1 MRVSANKRLLLVHA
15 HPDDETINNG
25 VTMAKYAESGAHVT
39 LVTCTRGE
47 EGEVLV
53 PELLNLAS
61 NKDDKLGEHR
71 EIELS
76 VADDKTN
83 RLPRDERR
91 AQLLVAALE
100 VFTVAGYHSAAMD
113 EIADR
118 ANVSKPVLY
127 QHFPSKLDLYL
138 AVLDLHIDSLVFA
151 IQKAIAS
158 NRENSARVAA
168 TVEAYFGFIDSEG
181 EAFRLLFE
189 SDMNVEPQVRE
200 RLNRMTYDCAAA
212 VSAVISID
220 TGLGKEESMMLAVG
234 IIGTVQTTARHW
246 LDRDGKIDRQRATEL
261 VMNLIW
267 RGISGFPK
275 SQS

>member
-1 MRVSANKRLLLVHA
+1 M
-15 HPDDETINNG
+15 DEK
-25 VTMAKYAESGAHVT
+25 AA
-39 LVTCTRGE
+39 
-47 EGEVLV
+47 
-53 PELLNLAS
+53 
-61 NKDDKLGEHR
+61 
-71 EIELS
+71 
-76 VADDKTN
+76 

-100 VFTVAGYHSAAMD
+100 VFTAAGYHSAAMD

-118 ANVSKPVLY
+118 AKVSKPVLY
-127 QHFPSKLDLYL
+127 QHFPSKLVLYL

-158 NRENSARVAA
+158 TRENSSRVSA
-168 TVEAYFGFIDSEG
+168 TVEAYFGFINSEG

-189 SDMNVEPQVRE
+189 SDMNLEPQVRE

>member
-1 MRVSANKRLLLVHA
+1 M
-15 HPDDETINNG
+15 T
-25 VTMAKYAESGAHVT
+25 
-39 LVTCTRGE
+39 
-47 EGEVLV
+47 
-53 PELLNLAS
+53 
-61 NKDDKLGEHR
+61 DDK
-71 EIELS
+71 S
-76 VADDKTN
+76 T

-127 QHFPSKLDLYL
+127 QHFPSKLELYL
-138 AVLDLHIDSLVFA
+138 AVLDMHIDSLVFA

-158 NRENSARVAA
+158 NRENSSRVAA

-189 SDMNVEPQVRE
+189 SDMSLEPQVRE

-212 VSAVISID
+212 VSAIISID

-234 IIGTVQTTARHW
+234 IIGTVQTSARHW

>member
-1 MRVSANKRLLLVHA
+1 MS
-15 HPDDETINNG
+15 DE
-25 VTMAKYAESGAHVT
+25 
-39 LVTCTRGE
+39 
-47 EGEVLV
+47 
-53 PELLNLAS
+53 
-61 NKDDKLGEHR
+61 
-71 EIELS
+71 
-76 VADDKTN
+76 KTN

-118 ANVSKPVLY
+118 AKVSKPVLY

-151 IQKAIAS
+151 IQKAIAA

-234 IIGTVQTTARHW
+234 IIGTVQTSARHW
-246 LDRDGKIDRQRATEL
+246 LDRDGKIDRRRATEL

>member
-1 MRVSANKRLLLVHA
+1 MV
-15 HPDDETINNG
+15 
-25 VTMAKYAESGAHVT
+25 
-39 LVTCTRGE
+39 
-47 EGEVLV
+47 
-53 PELLNLAS
+53 
-61 NKDDKLGEHR
+61 DDK
-71 EIELS
+71 S
-76 VADDKTN
+76 A

-100 VFTVAGYHSAAMD
+100 VFTAAGYHSAAMD

-158 NRENSARVAA
+158 NRENSSRVAA

-189 SDMNVEPQVRE
+189 SDMNLEPQVRE

-234 IIGTVQTTARHW
+234 IIGTVQTPARHW

>member
-1 MRVSANKRLLLVHA
+1 MA
-15 HPDDETINNG
+15 DE
-25 VTMAKYAESGAHVT
+25 KS
-39 LVTCTRGE
+39 
-47 EGEVLV
+47 
-53 PELLNLAS
+53 
-61 NKDDKLGEHR
+61 
-71 EIELS
+71 
-76 VADDKTN
+76 N

-91 AQLLVAALE
+91 AQLLIAALE

-113 EIADR
+113 EIADK
-118 ANVSKPVLY
+118 AQVSKPVLY

-158 NRENSARVAA
+158 NRENSSRVAA
-168 TVEAYFGFIDSEG
+168 TVDAYFGFIDSEG

-189 SDMNVEPQVRE
+189 SDLNLEPQVRE

-246 LDRDGKIDRQRATEL
+246 LDRDGKIDRTRATEL

-275 SQS
+275 SKS

>member
-1 MRVSANKRLLLVHA
+1 MSEDKSA
-15 HPDDETINNG
+15 
-25 VTMAKYAESGAHVT
+25 
-39 LVTCTRGE
+39 
-47 EGEVLV
+47 
-53 PELLNLAS
+53 
-61 NKDDKLGEHR
+61 
-71 EIELS
+71 
-76 VADDKTN
+76 

-100 VFTVAGYHSAAMD
+100 VFTAAGYHSAAMD

-158 NRENSARVAA
+158 NRENSSRVAA
-168 TVEAYFGFIDSEG
+168 TVEAYFGFIDNEG

-189 SDMNVEPQVRE
+189 SDMNLEPQVRE

-234 IIGTVQTTARHW
+234 IIGTGQTTARHW
-246 LDRDGKIDRQRATEL
+246 LDRDGKIDRKRATEL

>member
-1 MRVSANKRLLLVHA
+1 MS
-15 HPDDETINNG
+15 DE
-25 VTMAKYAESGAHVT
+25 
-39 LVTCTRGE
+39 
-47 EGEVLV
+47 
-53 PELLNLAS
+53 
-61 NKDDKLGEHR
+61 
-71 EIELS
+71 
-76 VADDKTN
+76 KTN

-118 ANVSKPVLY
+118 AKVSKPVLY
-127 QHFPSKLDLYL
+127 QHFPSKLELYL
-138 AVLDLHIDSLVFA
+138 VVLDLHIDSLVFA
-151 IQKAIAS
+151 IQKAIAA

-189 SDMNVEPQVRE
+189 SDMSVEPQVRE

-234 IIGTVQTTARHW
+234 IIGTVQTSARHW
-246 LDRDGKIDRQRATEL
+246 LDRDGKIDRRRATEL

>member
-1 MRVSANKRLLLVHA
+1 MV
-15 HPDDETINNG
+15 
-25 VTMAKYAESGAHVT
+25 
-39 LVTCTRGE
+39 
-47 EGEVLV
+47 
-53 PELLNLAS
+53 
-61 NKDDKLGEHR
+61 DDK
-71 EIELS
+71 S
-76 VADDKTN
+76 A

-100 VFTVAGYHSAAMD
+100 VFTAAGYHSAAMD

-127 QHFPSKLDLYL
+127 QHFPSKLELYL

-158 NRENSARVAA
+158 NRENSSRVAA

-189 SDMNVEPQVRE
+189 SDMNLEPQVRE

-246 LDRDGKIDRQRATEL
+246 LDRDGKIDRKRATEL

-275 SQS
+275 SKS

>member
-1 MRVSANKRLLLVHA
+1 M
-15 HPDDETINNG
+15 T
-25 VTMAKYAESGAHVT
+25 
-39 LVTCTRGE
+39 
-47 EGEVLV
+47 
-53 PELLNLAS
+53 
-61 NKDDKLGEHR
+61 DDK
-71 EIELS
+71 S
-76 VADDKTN
+76 A

-91 AQLLVAALE
+91 AQLLIAALE

-138 AVLDLHIDSLVFA
+138 AVLDMHIDSLVFA

-158 NRENSARVAA
+158 NRENSSRVAA

-189 SDMNVEPQVRE
+189 SDMSLEPQVRE

-220 TGLGKEESMMLAVG
+220 TGLGKEESMMLSVG
-234 IIGTVQTTARHW
+234 IIGTVQTAARHW
-246 LDRDGKIDRQRATEL
+246 LDRDGKIDRKRATEL

>member
-1 MRVSANKRLLLVHA
+1 MA
-15 HPDDETINNG
+15 DE
-25 VTMAKYAESGAHVT
+25 
-39 LVTCTRGE
+39 
-47 EGEVLV
+47 
-53 PELLNLAS
+53 
-61 NKDDKLGEHR
+61 
-71 EIELS
+71 
-76 VADDKTN
+76 KTN

-100 VFTVAGYHSAAMD
+100 VFTAAGYHSAAMD

-118 ANVSKPVLY
+118 AKVSKPVLY

-151 IQKAIAS
+151 IQKAIAA

-212 VSAVISID
+212 ISAVISID
-220 TGLGKEESMMLAVG
+220 TGLGKEESMMLAAVSY
-234 IIGTVQTTARHW
+234 THLTLPTKA
-246 LDRDGKIDRQRATEL
+246 
-261 VMNLIW
+261 
-267 RGISGFPK
+267 
-275 SQS
+275 

>member
-1 MRVSANKRLLLVHA
+1 MS
-15 HPDDETINNG
+15 DE
-25 VTMAKYAESGAHVT
+25 
-39 LVTCTRGE
+39 
-47 EGEVLV
+47 
-53 PELLNLAS
+53 
-61 NKDDKLGEHR
+61 
-71 EIELS
+71 
-76 VADDKTN
+76 KTN

-118 ANVSKPVLY
+118 AKVSKPVLY
-127 QHFPSKLDLYL
+127 QHFPSKLELYI

-151 IQKAIAS
+151 IQKAIAA

-189 SDMNVEPQVRE
+189 SDMSVEPQVRE

-234 IIGTVQTTARHW
+234 IIGTVQTSARHW
-246 LDRDGKIDRQRATEL
+246 LDRDGKIDRRRATEL

>member
-1 MRVSANKRLLLVHA
+1 MS
-15 HPDDETINNG
+15 E
-25 VTMAKYAESGAHVT
+25 
-39 LVTCTRGE
+39 
-47 EGEVLV
+47 
-53 PELLNLAS
+53 
-61 NKDDKLGEHR
+61 DK
-71 EIELS
+71 
-76 VADDKTN
+76 VN

-91 AQLLVAALE
+91 AQLLSAAFE
-100 VFTVAGYHSAAMD
+100 VFTAAGYHSAAMD

-118 ANVSKPVLY
+118 AKVSKPVLY
-127 QHFPSKLDLYL
+127 QHFPSKLELYL

-151 IQKAIAS
+151 IQKAIAQHRS
-158 NRENSARVAA
+158 NADRVKA

-189 SDMNVEPQVRE
+189 SDMSLEPQVRE

-220 TGLGKEESMMLAVG
+220 TGLAKEESMMLAVG
-234 IIGTVQTTARHW
+234 LIGIVQTTARHW
-246 LDRDGKIDRQRATEL
+246 LDRDGKIDRTRATEL

-275 SQS
+275 SQQ

>member
-1 MRVSANKRLLLVHA
+1 MS
-15 HPDDETINNG
+15 E
-25 VTMAKYAESGAHVT
+25 
-39 LVTCTRGE
+39 
-47 EGEVLV
+47 
-53 PELLNLAS
+53 
-61 NKDDKLGEHR
+61 DK
-71 EIELS
+71 S
-76 VADDKTN
+76 V

-100 VFTVAGYHSAAMD
+100 VFTAAGYHSAAMD

-158 NRENSARVAA
+158 NRENSSRVAA
-168 TVEAYFGFIDSEG
+168 TVEAYFGFIDNEG

-189 SDMNVEPQVRE
+189 SDMNLEPQVRE

-261 VMNLIW
+261 VKNLIW

>member
-1 MRVSANKRLLLVHA
+1 MV
-15 HPDDETINNG
+15 
-25 VTMAKYAESGAHVT
+25 
-39 LVTCTRGE
+39 
-47 EGEVLV
+47 
-53 PELLNLAS
+53 
-61 NKDDKLGEHR
+61 DDKA
-71 EIELS
+71 
-76 VADDKTN
+76 V

-100 VFTVAGYHSAAMD
+100 VFTAAGYHSAAMD

-158 NRENSARVAA
+158 NRENSSRVAA
-168 TVEAYFGFIDSEG
+168 TVDAYFGFIDSEG

-189 SDMNVEPQVRE
+189 SDMNLEPQVRE

-212 VSAVISID
+212 VSAIISID

-246 LDRDGKIDRQRATEL
+246 LDRDGKIDRLRATEL

>member
-1 MRVSANKRLLLVHA
+1 MV
-15 HPDDETINNG
+15 
-25 VTMAKYAESGAHVT
+25 
-39 LVTCTRGE
+39 
-47 EGEVLV
+47 
-53 PELLNLAS
+53 
-61 NKDDKLGEHR
+61 DDKSG
-71 EIELS
+71 
-76 VADDKTN
+76 

-100 VFTVAGYHSAAMD
+100 VFTASGYHSAAMD

-118 ANVSKPVLY
+118 AKVSKPVLY

-158 NRENSARVAA
+158 NQENSSRVAA
-168 TVEAYFGFIDSEG
+168 TVDAYFGFIDSEG

-189 SDMNVEPQVRE
+189 SDMNLEPQVRE

-212 VSAVISID
+212 VSAIISID

-246 LDRDGKIDRQRATEL
+246 LDRDGKIDRKRATEL
-261 VMNLIW
+261 VMNLTW

-275 SQS
+275 SKS

>member
-1 MRVSANKRLLLVHA
+1 MSEDKSA
-15 HPDDETINNG
+15 
-25 VTMAKYAESGAHVT
+25 
-39 LVTCTRGE
+39 
-47 EGEVLV
+47 
-53 PELLNLAS
+53 
-61 NKDDKLGEHR
+61 
-71 EIELS
+71 
-76 VADDKTN
+76 

-100 VFTVAGYHSAAMD
+100 VFTAAGYHSAAMD

-127 QHFPSKLDLYL
+127 QHFPSKLELYL

-158 NRENSARVAA
+158 NRENSSRVAA
-168 TVEAYFGFIDSEG
+168 TVEAYFGFIDNEG

-189 SDMNVEPQVRE
+189 SDMNLEPQVRE

>member
-1 MRVSANKRLLLVHA
+1 MS
-15 HPDDETINNG
+15 E
-25 VTMAKYAESGAHVT
+25 
-39 LVTCTRGE
+39 
-47 EGEVLV
+47 
-53 PELLNLAS
+53 
-61 NKDDKLGEHR
+61 DKN
-71 EIELS
+71 
-76 VADDKTN
+76 V

-91 AQLLVAALE
+91 AQLLKAALE
-100 VFTVAGYHSAAMD
+100 VFTAAGYHSAAMD

-127 QHFPSKLDLYL
+127 QHFPSKLELYL

-151 IQKAIAS
+151 IQKAIAEHRS
-158 NRENSARVAA
+158 NADRVKA

-189 SDMNVEPQVRE
+189 SDMNLEPQVRE

-220 TGLGKEESMMLAVG
+220 TGLAKEESMMLAVG
-234 IIGTVQTTARHW
+234 LIGIVQTTARHW
-246 LDRDGKIDRQRATEL
+246 LDRDGKIDRSRATEL

-275 SQS
+275 SKA